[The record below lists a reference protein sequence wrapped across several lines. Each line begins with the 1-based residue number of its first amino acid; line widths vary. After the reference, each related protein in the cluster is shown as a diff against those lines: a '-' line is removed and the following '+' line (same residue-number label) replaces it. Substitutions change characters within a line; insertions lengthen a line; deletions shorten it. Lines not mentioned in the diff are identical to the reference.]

1 MAGKHTPTPWRL
13 SSNFRYTIEAQK
25 NGVVAFAATHEDDIM
40 GPSFDAAFENA
51 AFIVRAVNNHEALM
65 TFAQKVINVSA
76 GGKDTVSLLVSLHD
90 LAVEA
95 LKVVSDAE
103 GL

>member
-1 MAGKHTPTPWRL
+1 MAAKHTPTPWTAGNSAIFAGNKCIGVTDCDSVSR
-13 SSNFRYTIEAQK
+13 NIEA
-25 NGVVAFAATHEDDIM
+25 A
-40 GPSFDAAFENA
+40 NA

-103 GL
+103 AL